1 MKVRSLPALLILPT
15 VWAFVLSAP
24 ALSQQPAA
32 ASPSVAEAARAA
44 QAQKANSGRPPKVIT
59 NDDLAP
65 QSAPTAA
72 AAAPQAAPEAAPPV
86 SQTNSAEA
94 APTPAGAPA
103 KPSGAAPQQ
112 AAVANEPG
120 GCHNPESDE
129 AIQAEIQAA
138 QDELDQLR
146 HDLAEN
152 PMAIPNQNI
161 DMSNFKPGGSGVD
174 LGSPPLSDAQPQSP
188 GRIKEVE
195 LEQRIASLKRAA
207 VVTCDSAKNGE
218 IQRKIDEAQQQ
229 LTLAQRELDLDSST
243 YYSNPNYAQ
252 DTAGKAKIDGQQE
265 QVQSLQSEI
274 DSLKQELAASKSN

>member
-1 MKVRSLPALLILPT
+1 MKLRSLPALLILAT
-15 VWAFVLSAP
+15 VSAFVLSAP
-24 ALSQQPAA
+24 ALGQQTPAGP
-32 ASPSVAEAARAA
+32 PSVVEAARAA
-44 QAQKANSGRPPKVIT
+44 QAQKANSSTPPKVIT

-65 QSAPTAA
+65 QAVPVAPA
-72 AAAPQAAPEAAPPV
+72 AAPEAPPEAT
-86 SQTNSAEA
+86 SQGAQTTSAEA
-94 APTPAGAPA
+94 APTPAGAAA
-103 KPSGAAPQQ
+103 KPSGAAQQ
-112 AAVANEPG
+112 AAAATEPG
-120 GCHNPESDE
+120 GCHNPESDD

-138 QDELDQLR
+138 QDELDQVR

-229 LTLAQRELDLDSST
+229 LTVAQRELDLDSSS

-252 DTAGKAKIDGQQE
+252 DTAGKAKIEGQQE

-274 DSLKQELAASKSN
+274 DSLKQELAASQSN

>member
-1 MKVRSLPALLILPT
+1 MKLRSLPAALILAT
-15 VWAFVLSAP
+15 VSAFVLSAP
-24 ALSQQPAA
+24 ALSQQTPAGP
-32 ASPSVAEAARAA
+32 PSVAEAARAA
-44 QAQKANSGRPPKVIT
+44 QAQKTNSGAPPKIIT

-65 QSAPTAA
+65 QTAPV
-72 AAAPQAAPEAAPPV
+72 APAAAPEAPPEAA
-86 SQTNSAEA
+86 SQGAQTTSVEA
-94 APTPAGAPA
+94 APTPAGAAA
-103 KPSGAAPQQ
+103 KPSGAAQQ
-112 AAVANEPG
+112 AAVATEPG
-120 GCHNPESDE
+120 GCHNPESDD
-129 AIQAEIQAA
+129 AIQAEIQVA

-161 DMSNFKPGGSGVD
+161 DMSNFKPGSSGVD

-252 DTAGKAKIDGQQE
+252 DTAGKAKMESQQE

-274 DSLKQELAASKSN
+274 DSLKQELAASQSN